1 MGTRDD
7 GLRLFQFLFTCR
19 NIYPVLTSPRRD
31 PDARLTKPSELQIQ
45 GVPLSPPA
53 SYTHLILRE
62 QRLQL
67 HPSQM
72 LLIKQLCWANI
83 PRVTVPSPDR
93 LHQPPWGSR
102 CDMSG
107 SYIATSCRHREAKLL
122 GTALQA
128 GQEQTSPLLAR
139 PPKVPALKK
148 CCPAAS
154 CLCSKA
160 TGSEERLLVLSFGCC
175 ATCEKQHPET

>member
-1 MGTRDD
+1 M
-7 GLRLFQFLFTCR
+7 FQFLFTCR

-31 PDARLTKPSELQIQ
+31 PHARLTKPSELQIQ

-72 LLIKQLCWANI
+72 LLIKQLCWAKT
-83 PRVTVPSPDR
+83 PRVTVPSPDW
-93 LHQPPWGSR
+93 LHLHLPPWGSR

-107 SYIATSCRHREAKLL
+107 SYIATSCRHREAKRL
-122 GTALQA
+122 GTAPRA
-128 GQEQTSPLLAR
+128 GQEQPSPLLAR
-139 PPKVPALKK
+139 PPKAPALKK
-148 CCPAAS
+148 CCSAAS

-160 TGSEERLLVLSFGCC
+160 TGSEERLLVPPFGCC
-175 ATCEKQHPET
+175 ATHEEQHPET